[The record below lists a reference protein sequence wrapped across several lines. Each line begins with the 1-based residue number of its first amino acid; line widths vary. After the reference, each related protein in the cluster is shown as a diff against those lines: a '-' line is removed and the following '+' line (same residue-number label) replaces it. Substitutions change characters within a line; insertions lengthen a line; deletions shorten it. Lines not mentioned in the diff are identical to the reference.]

1 MEQTPRLSDAY
12 EWSTEVFLPSNN
24 SWTTGGNFPRQ
35 KLFLITMKIILIMTL
50 QIHLSKLPT
59 SSCLFSML
67 LIFSGE
73 LLILPRRLAG
83 HRAVNL
89 NQQVIVTGGK
99 DNARNYRDEVLL
111 FNEESRTWSG
121 MNATL
126 ELGRYKH
133 AVVEVNLAVFCDAI
147 GNHNPSK
154 K

>member
-24 SWTTGGNFPRQ
+24 SWTTGGNF
-35 KLFLITMKIILIMTL
+35 
-50 QIHLSKLPT
+50 
-59 SSCLFSML
+59 
-67 LIFSGE
+67 
-73 LLILPRRLAG
+73 PRRLAG